1 MIKRTSLVVAVAL
14 GGVVGCQRTADIQE
28 EPALSTAPLVLDRAI
43 QHRDWEP
50 SVVEYPNGAVVA
62 GPTLFPYETTRTD
75 PNWQQALLA
84 PWLFVGQTI
93 ISPFQ
98 AIVTPPWS
106 EVTYRGVDVD
116 PSYTAVPPLPPSDPE
131 IVIAAEDH
139 PQVAAPAPQ
148 IAEPAPT
155 PAPQPVDRN
164 DAVEPSTQAPVKPA
178 PTPPAAAPRAT
189 PTPAPTPAPTQRQVD
204 QPAAQV
210 VAPATQPAARPPTQ
224 TDSQPELNK

>member
-1 MIKRTSLVVAVAL
+1 MIKRTSLIAAIAL

-28 EPALSTAPLVLDRAI
+28 EPALGIAPLVLDRAI
-43 QHRDWEP
+43 QHRDWDP
-50 SVVEYPNGAVVA
+50 SVVEYANGAVVA

-106 EVTYRGVDVD
+106 EVTYGGVNFD

-131 IVIAAEDH
+131 ILIAAEDY
-139 PQVAAPAPQ
+139 PPAAAPAPQ
-148 IAEPAPT
+148 TAEPAPT
-155 PAPQPVDRN
+155 PAPQPVDRK
-164 DAVEPSTQAPVKPA
+164 DAVEPSTEAPVKPA

-189 PTPAPTPAPTQRQVD
+189 PAPAPAPEPAARPVEP
-204 QPAAQV
+204 PAAQV
-210 VAPATQPAARPPTQ
+210 VAPATQPAAQPSTQ